1 MSRFSKGLKVAWGTV
16 IDYSF
21 IAPTVLFIIAF
32 MIYPVLYNI
41 WLSMTD
47 LNVMNFRIGGS
58 WVGLANYKQLL
69 SDDIFK
75 AAFVN
80 TLVFVFACI
89 FFQFTIGFALAV
101 LFNNRFPGSNI
112 MRATLMISWM
122 LPKVVAGTL
131 FRWIL
136 SGDFGILNQFLRGA
150 GLISQNI
157 LWLSSS
163 QLALWGIIIA
173 NVWIGIPFN
182 MIILLGGLQ
191 TLSEELFEAAKI
203 DGAGPWQVFVKITLP
218 LLRPTIM
225 ILLILGFI
233 YTSKVFDLVHVMTQG
248 GPLNSTQL
256 LPYYSYVQSFQFFNF
271 GKGAAI
277 SGVIFVF
284 LIVLSGLYLRE
295 TQKEDIMG

>member
-1 MSRFSKGLKVAWGTV
+1 
-16 IDYSF
+16 
-21 IAPTVLFIIAF
+21 
-32 MIYPVLYNI
+32 
-41 WLSMTD
+41 
-47 LNVMNFRIGGS
+47 
-58 WVGLANYKQLL
+58 
-69 SDDIFK
+69 
-75 AAFVN
+75 
-80 TLVFVFACI
+80 
-89 FFQFTIGFALAV
+89 
-101 LFNNRFPGSNI
+101 